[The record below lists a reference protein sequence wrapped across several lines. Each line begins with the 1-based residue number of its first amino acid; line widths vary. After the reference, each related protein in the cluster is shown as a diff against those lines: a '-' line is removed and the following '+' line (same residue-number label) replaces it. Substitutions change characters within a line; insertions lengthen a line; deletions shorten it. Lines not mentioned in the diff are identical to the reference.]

1 MLRSR
6 KSSSRLVVPKAES
19 DADDDKN
26 DDNND
31 HNDDDGDSKGKEE
44 EEEEDDDDNIFSPC
58 FPHFVRTTGFTPHVC
73 QNTSVRDTKVRPFSP
88 ALMTELNEI
97 RSGST
102 PCADWIRVGGR
113 NAMGCPKTMGLSML
127 RAKSHGSW

>member
-31 HNDDDGDSKGKEE
+31 HNDDDGDSKGK
-44 EEEEDDDDNIFSPC
+44 EEEDDDDNIFSPC

-113 NAMGCPKTMGLSML
+113 NAMGCPKNMRLSML

>member
-44 EEEEDDDDNIFSPC
+44 REDDDDNIFSPC

-102 PCADWIRVGGR
+102 PCADWMPVGCR

-127 RAKSHGSW
+127 SAKSHGSW